1 MIITVG
7 LSATMGEF
15 LDRGR
20 SGSNASTFLTRL
32 QAGGKVVDGRVVAA
46 LLVSAAGDGVLAWV
60 HQGAAA
66 AVELVRA
73 GVQ

>member
-1 MIITVG
+1 VVAALHRNRISGWLVA
-7 LSATMGEF
+7 LLLVAAASA
-15 LDRGR
+15 
-20 SGSNASTFLTRL
+20 
-32 QAGGKVVDGRVVAA
+32 VVAA